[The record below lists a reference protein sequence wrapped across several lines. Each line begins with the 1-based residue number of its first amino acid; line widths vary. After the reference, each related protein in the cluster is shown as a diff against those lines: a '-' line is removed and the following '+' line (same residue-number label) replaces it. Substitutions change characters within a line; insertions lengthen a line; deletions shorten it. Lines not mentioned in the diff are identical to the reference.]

1 MPSAEQ
7 GRRLY
12 TPFPAECKLRVT
24 FVEDT
29 ATPEGHVVHRL
40 AGAFRQHLAGQTLAA
55 SSPQGRFA
63 EGAALLDGLRLERAE
78 AWGKQMALRFE
89 GGVWLRV
96 HLGLYGMWRFAGP
109 GLERYGR
116 RNRGPVPDEGL
127 PPPQGAVRLRLR
139 GPRHVADL
147 SGPTACELLDQPG
160 LDAVVAG
167 MGADPLRRDADPE
180 RAWRA
185 IHASRS
191 PLAVLLMRQ
200 DVIAGIGN
208 IYRAELLFRARLP
221 PLLPGRELT
230 RAAWEALWADTV
242 LLLAEGVQAGRI
254 ITTLPGDRER
264 KTGVARP
271 ADASYVAHRA
281 GKPCR
286 VCGAPVR
293 AAALAGRTLYWCA
306 VCQAG

>member
-1 MPSAEQ
+1 M
-7 GRRLY
+7 
-12 TPFPAECKLRVT
+12 
-24 FVEDT
+24 
-29 ATPEGHVVHRL
+29 
-40 AGAFRQHLAGQTLAA
+40 A

-63 EGAALLDGLRLERAE
+63 EGAALLSGLRLDGAE

-89 GGVWLRV
+89 GDVWLRV

-109 GLERYGR
+109 GLLRHGR
-116 RNRGPVPDEGL
+116 RNRGPVPEGDGL
-127 PPPQGAVRLRLR
+127 PPPRGAVRLRLE

-160 LDAVVAG
+160 LEAVVEG

-180 RAWRA
+180 RAWRI

-208 IYRAELLFRARLP
+208 IYRAELLFRAKLP

-230 RAAWEALWADTV
+230 RNAWEALWADTA
-242 LLLAEGVQAGRI
+242 LLLADGVRAGRI
-254 ITTLPGDRER
+254 VTTLPADRTHKGAVR
-264 KTGVARP
+264 S
-271 ADASYVAHRA
+271 ADACYVAHRA

-286 VCGAPVR
+286 VCGTAVQ
-293 AAALAGRTLYWCA
+293 AAVLAGRTLYWCGT
-306 VCQAG
+306 CQAG

>member
-1 MPSAEQ
+1 MLS
-7 GRRLY
+7 
-12 TPFPAECKLRVT
+12 
-24 FVEDT
+24 
-29 ATPEGHVVHRL
+29 
-40 AGAFRQHLAGQTLAA
+40 
-55 SSPQGRFA
+55 
-63 EGAALLDGLRLERAE
+63 GLRLDGAE

-109 GLERYGR
+109 GLLRFGR
-116 RNRGPVPDEGL
+116 RSRGPVPEADGL
-127 PPPQGAVRLRLR
+127 PPPRGAVRLRLE
-139 GPRHVADL
+139 GLRHVADL
-147 SGPTACELLDQPG
+147 SGPTACELLDQSG

-167 MGADPLRRDADPE
+167 MGADPLRPDADPE
-180 RAWRA
+180 RAWRI

-221 PLLPGRELT
+221 PLLPGRELA
-230 RAAWEALWADTV
+230 RDAWEALWADTA
-242 LLLAEGVQAGRI
+242 LLLADGVRAGRI
-254 ITTLPGDRER
+254 VTTLPADRTW
-264 KTGVARP
+264 KTGAARS

-286 VCGAPVR
+286 VCGAPVQ
-293 AAALAGRTLYWCA
+293 AAALAGRTLYWCGT
-306 VCQAG
+306 CQAG